1 MKNLF
6 GSPNS
11 TSSTRTIQKQKIK
24 ARKYFFLV
32 VSLILLQWEL
42 TSADPESVE
51 GLLAD
56 NIDHRAPENQP
67 LKTKKKQYP
76 LADENVNGN
85 NVFKNK
91 NTQAS
96 KAQKLHE
103 FQAQKHQKLLNAI
116 EENDLPRII
125 SSSRGQKASSSAIRN
140 ILASNEARARNEYA
154 SDLAERNINFLNER
168 ARPPQNQGGFAKSTS
183 GNNFPESFKG
193 KEKDLS
199 RFHPDTIGRISYRGN
214 NGKPSR
220 PFGKFLQS
228 YPTIQQMQQENSQF
242 HLPIQYQKSQLYNN
256 LNGEKFMY
264 PNEFASIRNGMPN
277 DAYNEKQIKEN
288 QQKVIKSQKWNDRI
302 NSMKEM
308 SPPSNKETK
317 KSQMANSAESSF
329 RFIHFQ

>member
-6 GSPNS
+6 GSPNL

-24 ARKYFFLV
+24 ATKYIFLV
-32 VSLILLQWEL
+32 VSLIFLQWEL

-56 NIDHRAPENQP
+56 NIDHRAPEHQP

-76 LADENVNGN
+76 LAGENENGN

-96 KAQKLHE
+96 KAQKLHK

-125 SSSRGQKASSSAIRN
+125 SSSRGQKSPSSAIRN

-183 GNNFPESFKG
+183 GNNFPESLKG
-193 KEKDLS
+193 QERDLS
-199 RFHPDTIGRISYRGN
+199 RLHPDTIGRISYRG
-214 NGKPSR
+214 K
-220 PFGKFLQS
+220 
-228 YPTIQQMQQENSQF
+228 
-242 HLPIQYQKSQLYNN
+242 
-256 LNGEKFMY
+256 
-264 PNEFASIRNGMPN
+264 
-277 DAYNEKQIKEN
+277 
-288 QQKVIKSQKWNDRI
+288 
-302 NSMKEM
+302 
-308 SPPSNKETK
+308 
-317 KSQMANSAESSF
+317 
-329 RFIHFQ
+329 